1 MKKMLLN
8 KKNLYIKLTAVLILL
23 IMGILG
29 IYTAFVQKIATGQCF
44 NILDDSRER
53 MGQMI
58 VNEMQNEQDHLEAA
72 SYLLKNL
79 LTDYDANEEMVLQ
92 IMRASSADKSYAHWE
107 ICLPDERVIQR
118 DGTLLELEKMIHT
131 VAEMTRKNR

>member
-8 KKNLYIKLTAVLILL
+8 KKNLYIKLTAVLILM
-23 IMGILG
+23 IVGILG
-29 IYTAFVQKIATGQCF
+29 IYTAFVQKIAIGQCF

-79 LTDYDANEEMVLQ
+79 LTDYDANQAGRRIYVYG
-92 IMRASSADKSYAHWE
+92 D
-107 ICLPDERVIQR
+107 D
-118 DGTLLELEKMIHT
+118 T
-131 VAEMTRKNR
+131 V